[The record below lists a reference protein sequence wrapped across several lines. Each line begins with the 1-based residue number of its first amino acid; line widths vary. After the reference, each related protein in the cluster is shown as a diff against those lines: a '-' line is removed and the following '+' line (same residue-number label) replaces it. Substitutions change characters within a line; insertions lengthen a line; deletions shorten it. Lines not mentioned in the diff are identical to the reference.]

1 MLHNYLRRRD
11 GQSNDRRYI
20 AAEEVDRE
28 DREGHVVPGAWRAQG
43 QAAGIEDAGR
53 LASNCY
59 SRAAS
64 GVRDKFAT
72 YFASPQ
78 GSVHFQ
84 DRIIFR
90 GSHPDLGS
98 RAAAGADEE

>member
-11 GQSNDRRYI
+11 GKSNDRRYI
-20 AAEEVDRE
+20 GAEEVDRE

-53 LASNCY
+53 LGSNGY
-59 SRAAS
+59 SRTAS
-64 GVRDKFAT
+64 SVREKFAA
-72 YFASPQ
+72 YFTSPQ

-90 GSHPDLGS
+90 GSQPDLGA
-98 RAAAGADEE
+98 RAAAGAEEE